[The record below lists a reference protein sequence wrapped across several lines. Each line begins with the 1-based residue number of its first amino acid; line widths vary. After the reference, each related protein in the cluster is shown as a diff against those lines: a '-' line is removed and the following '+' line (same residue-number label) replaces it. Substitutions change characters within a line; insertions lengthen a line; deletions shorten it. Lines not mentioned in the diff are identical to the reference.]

1 MLSSYM
7 SVGSSYDRHTSRQNT
22 LLVSLVDVATMD
34 VLALKKVQMQ
44 TWTRVGYFGNIF
56 TIDHSWYISNLPDVR
71 FQDDIQQRGKKDQ
84 DLYVGCQVTQAINR
98 PASLSH
104 QYQFAN
110 FKEDSPPCI
119 ATANR

>member
-7 SVGSSYDRHTSRQNT
+7 SVGTSYNGRTSRRNT

-56 TIDHSWYISNLPDVR
+56 TIDHSWYISNLPKNR
-71 FQDDIQQRGKKDQ
+71 FKHDIQRRGKKDQ
-84 DLYVGCQVTQAINR
+84 DLYVVYRVAQAINR

-119 ATANR
+119 ATANQ